1 MQGQMRKPRLRMIS
15 GGRDGLP
22 ERRRTPR
29 RPEPGRVRLVFTR
42 PVRQDDA
49 AAPPD
54 APPPVRVPASR
65 GQAASAPTQPAP
77 VARRREEPRPAP
89 VKAHRPG
96 IDGALP
102 VSIWIFALVALG
114 GALLTILEGM
124 ALLGPGSWRWACRG
138 SWRRRAG
145 RFPPRSGGRPRS
157 CRCAASSWS
166 PWAWCSSAEPPRAV
180 APPGTVAS
188 CGVGGGSRP
197 RSTVRHITPA
207 RAFPAHDGASR
218 GSRA

>member
-124 ALLGPGSWRWACRG
+124 ALLGPGLLALGVSGFMA
-138 SWRRRAG
+138 
-145 RFPPRSGGRPRS
+145 PPRREVPAAQRRS
-157 CRCAASSWS
+157 AAILS
-166 PWAWCSSAEPPRAV
+166 V
-180 APPGTVAS
+180 
-188 CGVGGGSRP
+188 CGVVLVALG
-197 RSTVRHITPA
+197 VV
-207 RAFPAHDGASR
+207 FEL
-218 GSRA
+218 